1 MSARR
6 RLDFEDDHAQL
17 YNSLTG
23 QKTAKRIKQIDA
35 LPSYHLFEE
44 PHFTLRLTRR
54 EFAHSALA
62 AGIAAAL
69 PAGVLSGCSASS
81 KAGTANSVPLA
92 SSRPRQFDD
101 SSEIL
106 FPRNFFWGTATAAY
120 QIEGGWNED
129 GKGESIWD
137 RFSHTPGKIKN
148 GDTGDVA
155 CDSYHR
161 WREDIALARAMN
173 LNSYRFSI
181 SWPRIQPSGSGP
193 VNSKGIDYYSRIVD
207 ALLEARIR
215 PFVTLY
221 HWDLPQALED
231 AGGWP
236 NRDTA
241 SRFADY
247 VEAMA
252 RALGDRVSDWIL
264 FNEPSAFVDLGYLE
278 GTHAPGRKSL
288 LDFLRASHTV
298 NLAQGAGFRALKA
311 TRPSAR
317 VGTAFSMSAC
327 EPATG
332 SEPDRLAAE
341 RCHAITN
348 LWFLEPALKGRYP
361 EALAFLPETA
371 MRIKSGDLDQMR
383 APLDF
388 IGINLY
394 YRTIA
399 SAPSAIERLSHTQE
413 WLFPVKMAGGQQ
425 GPKTDNGWEVWPQ
438 ALYDIVTRISRD
450 FNRPPIEITESG
462 CAYNDG
468 PDASGVIR
476 DPRRIHYHRQYLQA
490 VAAAMADGADVRGY
504 HAWSLIDNFEW
515 AEGFSDRFGLAYVD
529 FKTKERTVKDSG
541 RWYAKVAAENRV
553 ETVTSAA

>member
-1 MSARR
+1 
-6 RLDFEDDHAQL
+6 
-17 YNSLTG
+17 
-23 QKTAKRIKQIDA
+23 
-35 LPSYHLFEE
+35 
-44 PHFTLRLTRR
+44 LTRR

-69 PAGVLSGCSASS
+69 PASLFSGCSVSS
-81 KAGTANSVPLA
+81 NAARTTGSAAL
-92 SSRPRQFDD
+92 SSSHATPFD
-101 SSEIL
+101 SSSDIP
-106 FPRNFFWGTATAAY
+106 FPKGFFWGAATAAY
-120 QIEGGWNED
+120 QIEGAWKED

-148 GDTGDVA
+148 GETGDLA

-161 WREDIALARAMN
+161 WREDIALVRAMN

-181 SWPRIQPSGSGP
+181 SWPRIQPAGSGP
-193 VNSKGIDYYSRIVD
+193 ANFKGVDYYSSLVD

-247 VEAMA
+247 VDVVA
-252 RALGDRVSDWIL
+252 RALGDRVSDWML
-264 FNEPSAFVDLGYLE
+264 FNEPSAVIDLGYLE

-298 NLAQGAGFRALKA
+298 NLAQGAGFRALKS

-327 EPATG
+327 EPATN
-332 SEPDRLAAE
+332 SEEDKLAAE
-341 RCHAITN
+341 RAHAITN
-348 LWFLEPALKGRYP
+348 LWFLEPALNGRYP

-371 MRIKSGDLDQMR
+371 MGIKSGDLDKMR

-399 SAPSAIERLSHTQE
+399 AALGVMERLSHTQQ
-413 WLFPVKMAGGQQ
+413 WLFPVKTTGGQQ
-425 GPKTDNGWEVWPQ
+425 GPKTSNGWEVWPQ
-438 ALYDIVTRISRD
+438 AMYDMVMRISRD
-450 FNRPPIEITESG
+450 FNRPQIEITESG

-468 PDASGVIR
+468 PDASGMIR
-476 DPRRIHYHRQYLQA
+476 DARRVEYHRQYLQSLA
-490 VAAAMADGADVRGY
+490 RAIADGADVRGY

-515 AEGFSDRFGLAYVD
+515 AEGFSQRFGLAYVD
-529 FKTKERTVKDSG
+529 FKTQQRTIKESG

-553 ETVTSAA
+553 GLGWLPTSQAPQA